1 MAKVKVYSIDKKEKV
16 YIIDELFEVLSGL
29 KTKQEIIDFLM
40 DLLTPSEVLMVGRR
54 IQIAK
59 MLVAEESYEIIQKK
73 LRVSHMTISKVE
85 HWLKED
91 ENKSKFISS
100 KIRRIIKNK
109 LSEKEK
115 TKNRNGLN
123 RYAHHRLLKNLLK

>member
-1 MAKVKVYSIDKKEKV
+1 MSKVKVYSIDKKEKS

-59 MLVAEESYEIIQKK
+59 MLVAGESYEIIQKK
-73 LRVSHMTISKVE
+73 LRVSHMTISKIE

-91 ENKSKFISS
+91 ENKNKFISE
-100 KIRRIIKNK
+100 KVRRIVKRKSN
-109 LSEKEK
+109 EGVK
-115 TKNRNGLN
+115 TKNGNGLN
-123 RYAHHRLLKNLLK
+123 KYAHHRLLKNLLK